1 MAAHRYDPPQFITD
15 ASGYADYKRKLE
27 RWSRITKVEKAK
39 QAEVVLYHLEG
50 HPSGIQ
56 EKIDAS
62 IGDELVDNDDGLA
75 LLIAFLD
82 RIYAKDE
89 MADAWEKYKK
99 FVHLKKRPEQ
109 PITEFIAEF
118 EKTYL
123 KAKEGGCEFSDT
135 VLAFNLLEACDL
147 SATDEKFILTAVDF
161 ANGKERKN
169 LADQVKLSLRKFQSR
184 ETISQEH
191 RAPLKVEESLVA
203 GVKEVLLAEGW
214 RPPHVS
220 GQSGNQPK
228 GRRNPLGAN
237 GKPLRCFHCQS
248 EFHMIDRCTL
258 KKEQKG
264 QAKFWYFSTRDLT
277 VNAFFGFE

>member
-39 QAEVVLYHLEG
+39 AAEVVLYHLEG

-191 RAPLKVEESLVA
+191 RVPLKVEESLVA

-237 GKPLRCFHCQS
+237 GKPLHCFHCQS
-248 EFHMIDRCTL
+248 EFHMID
-258 KKEQKG
+258 
-264 QAKFWYFSTRDLT
+264 
-277 VNAFFGFE
+277 